1 MLEWPVWRAYQQ
13 EITDRKTQSVPK
25 STTDPTKG
33 ESDPVETLESAV
45 EVFNAKVETELR
57 RALQEASPDFF
68 EKAAIELLWAM
79 GYGGSH
85 GEKQHV
91 GRTGDGG
98 IDGVINQDALGLRK
112 VCIQA
117 KRYKDGN
124 NIGSGD
130 IRDFYGALRERGAE
144 SGVFITPSKF
154 TEDAKRTALKD
165 NGEIVLIDGIR
176 LTSLMLNYGVAV
188 QKTREFT
195 LFEIDDDF
203 FEADV
208 V

>member
-1 MLEWPVWRAYQQ
+1 MWRAYQQ
-13 EITDRKTQSVPK
+13 EIADRKTQSVPK
-25 STTDPTKG
+25 STIAPAEG

-68 EKAAIELLWAM
+68 EKAVIELLWAM

-144 SGVFITPSKF
+144 SGVFITSSKF
-154 TEDAKRTALKD
+154 TEDAKRTALKY

>member
-1 MLEWPVWRAYQQ
+1 M
-13 EITDRKTQSVPK
+13 
-25 STTDPTKG
+25 
-33 ESDPVETLESAV
+33 
-45 EVFNAKVETELR
+45 
-57 RALQEASPDFF
+57 
-68 EKAAIELLWAM
+68 
-79 GYGGSH
+79 
-85 GEKQHV
+85 
-91 GRTGDGG
+91 
-98 IDGVINQDALGLRK
+98 INQDALGLRK

-154 TEDAKRTALKD
+154 TEDAKRTALKY